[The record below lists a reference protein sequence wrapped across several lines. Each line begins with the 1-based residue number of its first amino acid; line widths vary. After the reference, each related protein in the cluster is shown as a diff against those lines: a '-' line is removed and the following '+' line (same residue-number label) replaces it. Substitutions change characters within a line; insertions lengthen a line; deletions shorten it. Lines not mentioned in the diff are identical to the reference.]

1 MAGSCGIL
9 EANCNN
15 GVLGMNVKALVRA
28 VS

>member
-9 EANCNN
+9 EAHYNN